1 MHARGELG
9 PLLGTNVIDSV
20 YWAFQQGATF
30 GNAIMTGLT
39 SGLVNVVTTIGTLDL
54 GSTISNNT
62 APLPPPPA

>member
-1 MHARGELG
+1 MLADNLG

-20 YWAFQQGATF
+20 YWAFQGSDVRERDHDGTHQR
-30 GNAIMTGLT
+30 
-39 SGLVNVVTTIGTLDL
+39 LVNVVTTIGTLDL